1 VLTCFAANDGSEV
14 YQERVGGNYSASPV
28 FAEGRLY
35 LLNEAGETVVVAAG
49 PQFQIL
55 ARNPLGE
62 KCQASPAISQGHFFI
77 RTERQLFC
85 LGGGPPGY

>member
-1 VLTCFAANDGSEV
+1 
-14 YQERVGGNYSASPV
+14 
-28 FAEGRLY
+28 
-35 LLNEAGETVVVAAG
+35 VVAAG